1 MTAGAIGLGV
11 LGVGRIGQIHARN
24 IATRIP
30 GARLAALYDPR
41 PGVAEELSG
50 QLGGT
55 KTHSSEEDLM
65 ADPAVDAV
73 VICSSTDT
81 HARLIE
87 AAAAAGR
94 PIFCEKPISID
105 LDTVDRAL
113 EAVDR
118 AGVPLQIGFNRR
130 FDPNFREV
138 RRAVQAGEIGTPE
151 ILRITSRDPG
161 PPPLDYIAV
170 SGGLFFDMTIH
181 DFDMARYQTGSEP
194 RSVYAVAGV
203 RVDPRIGEAGDVD
216 TAVVTI
222 EFENGVYC
230 TIDNSRRAA
239 YGYDQRLEFFGSK
252 GMARAENDLPHRA
265 TLSDETGVRS
275 ALPLHFFLERYQA
288 SFQAELLSF
297 VEALHS
303 GRAPEVGGK
312 DGRVPVLMARAANR
326 SVAERRPVSLEEVDG
341 G

>member
-1 MTAGAIGLGV
+1 MAAETIGLGV
-11 LGVGRIGQIHARN
+11 LGAGRIGQIHARN

-41 PGVAEELSG
+41 PGVAEELGG

-55 KTHSSEEDLM
+55 NVHGSEEALL

-81 HARLIE
+81 HARLVE

-113 EAVDR
+113 EAVAR
-118 AGVPLQIGFNRR
+118 ADVPLQIGFNRR

-138 RRAVQAGEIGTPE
+138 RRAVEAGEIGNPE
-151 ILRITSRDPG
+151 ILRITSRDPS

-181 DFDMARYQTGSEP
+181 DFDMARYQTGAEP
-194 RSVYAVAGV
+194 RSIYAVAGV

-216 TAVVTI
+216 TAIVTI
-222 EFENGVYC
+222 EFDNGVYC

-252 GMARAENDLPHRA
+252 GMARAENDRPHRT
-265 TLSDETGVRS
+265 TLSDESGVHS
-275 ALPLHFFLERYQA
+275 ALPLHFFLERYQT
-288 SFQAELLSF
+288 SFLAELQSF
-297 VEALHS
+297 VEALDG
-303 GRAPEVGGK
+303 GRAPEVGGI

-326 SVAERRPVSLEEVDG
+326 SVAERRPVSLEEVDSR
-341 G
+341 

>member
-1 MTAGAIGLGV
+1 MTTETIGLGI
-11 LGVGRIGQIHARN
+11 LGAGRIGQIHARN
-24 IATRIP
+24 IATRLS

-41 PGVAEELSG
+41 PGVAEELAA
-50 QLGGT
+50 QLGDPNV
-55 KTHSSEEDLM
+55 HSSEAELL

-87 AAAAAGR
+87 AAASTGR
-94 PIFCEKPISID
+94 AIFCEKPISID

-113 EAVDR
+113 AAVER

-138 RRAVQAGEIGTPE
+138 RRAVVAGEIGTPE
-151 ILRITSRDPG
+151 ILRITSRDPA
-161 PPPLDYIAV
+161 PPPLDYIKV

-194 RSVYAVAGV
+194 RSIYAVAGV
-203 RVDPRIGEAGDVD
+203 RVDPRIGEVGDVD
-216 TAVVTI
+216 TALVTI
-222 EFENGVYC
+222 EFDSGVFC

-252 GMARAENDLPHRA
+252 GMARAENDRPHRT
-265 TLSDETGVRS
+265 TLSDESGVHS
-275 ALPLHFFLERYQA
+275 ALPLHFFLERYQT
-288 SFQAELLSF
+288 SFQAELQSF
-297 VEALHS
+297 VEALDT
-303 GRAPEVGGK
+303 GRDPEVSGV
-312 DGRVPVLMARAANR
+312 DGRVPVLMARAANL
-326 SVAERRPVSLEEVDG
+326 SVAERRPVSLEEVDQS
-341 G
+341 